1 MLNSDGSISS
11 VFFGKMLVRHRSWLK
26 FPAFVALIR
35 SLSSYAAAEWVAMGS
50 NVRTGGNV
58 PDASVYNIRLAKR
71 SDITA
76 IRDCNLRNLPEN
88 YSDDF
93 FKRHL
98 NTWPAL
104 SIVAVKDDELIGY
117 ALGRSE
123 VSREKVVSTEGDKQL
138 RYVFP
143 SVRYNGHVTSLAV
156 HPPFRGLGVAKS
168 LMQSLHTQML
178 AVHSISE
185 VSLHCR
191 VSNLAAIK
199 LYSEFF
205 SYTCASRV
213 PHYYEDAEDA
223 WMMKSDLTPEITQEE
238 EGKFASPFLMP
249 NSRQQKIN

>member
-1 MLNSDGSISS
+1 MKS
-11 VFFGKMLVRHRSWLK
+11 KSWLK
-26 FPAFVALIR
+26 FPAFVALLR
-35 SLSSYAAAEWVAMGS
+35 SLSTYAAAERVAVGS
-50 NVRTGGNV
+50 SARQGGSV
-58 PDASVYNIRLAKR
+58 PPDVSVYNIRLAKR

-93 FKRHL
+93 FRRHL

-123 VSREKVVSTEGDKQL
+123 VTRVTKVVSTSGSNGKL
-138 RYVFP
+138 SYVSP
-143 SVRYNGHVTSLAV
+143 TPRYNGHVTSLAV
-156 HPPFRGLGVAKS
+156 HPPYRGLGVAKS

-178 AVHSISE
+178 AVHGIDE

-205 SYTCASRV
+205 SYSCASRV
-213 PHYYEDAEDA
+213 AHYYEDSEDA
-223 WMMKSDLTPEITQEE
+223 WMMKTDLKPPEEDQSDAEIS
-238 EGKFASPFLMP
+238 SPFLRP
-249 NSRQQKIN
+249 SNRQQIHQSD

>member
-1 MLNSDGSISS
+1 MLS
-11 VFFGKMLVRHRSWLK
+11 KKSWLK
-26 FPAFVALIR
+26 FPAVLALMR
-35 SLSSYAAAEWVAMGS
+35 SLSSYAAAERIAT
-50 NVRTGGNV
+50 NVRPGGAV
-58 PDASVYNIRLAKR
+58 PPDAAVYNIRLAKR
-71 SDITA
+71 SDIAA

-123 VSREKVVSTEGDKQL
+123 VSRDKVVSTEGNKFS
-138 RYVFP
+138 YVSP
-143 SVRYNGHVTSLAV
+143 TPRYNGHVTSLAV

-178 AVHSISE
+178 AVHGISE

-205 SYTCASRV
+205 SYSCASRV
-213 PHYYEDAEDA
+213 PHYYEDSEDA
-223 WMMKSDLTPEITQEE
+223 WMMKSDLTSDVPSGSEE
-238 EGKFASPFLMP
+238 SGADIASPFLMP
-249 NSRQQKIN
+249 SNGRQQIN